1 MAINIIGAI
10 ICGIGSA
17 FEFGKGNVTAGL
29 WALTAMIW
37 AISTI

>member
-10 ICGIGSA
+10 FCGIGSA
-17 FEFGKGNVTAGL
+17 IEFCKGNISGGL